1 MHRIFFMPFKVD
13 LHVHSRYSMDNNSD
27 PEETIVRAIEL
38 CLDGIVFTE
47 HYSYAASEPVE
58 ALKEKYGNSI
68 KIFRGVEFSTAEG
81 HCLVF
86 GVDTD
91 KLGMR
96 YAPAADL
103 VRSVRFAGGVVIPS
117 HPYRPGTSLGDLIRS
132 AKGITAVEGCNG
144 ANMHAYNMKAIE
156 TAALLKLPYT
166 GGSDAH
172 APEEVGSCYTEFPD
186 PVRYENFIE
195 LLRLGNYRGV
205 DTRKIS
211 RSLFP

>member
-1 MHRIFFMPFKVD
+1 MSCKID
-13 LHVHSRYSMDNNSD
+13 LHVHSRYSTDNDSD

-38 CLDGIVFTE
+38 GLDGIAFTE
-47 HYSYAASEPVE
+47 HYFYAASEPLE

-91 KLGMR
+91 RLGMR
-96 YAPAADL
+96 YAPVADL
-103 VRSVRFAGGVVIPS
+103 VRIVRAAGGAVVPS

-132 AKGITAVEGCNG
+132 ANGITAVEGCNG
-144 ANMHAYNMKAIE
+144 GNMHSYNVKAIE
-156 TAALLKLPYT
+156 VAALLKLPYT

-186 PVRYENFIE
+186 PVTYENFME

-211 RSLFP
+211 RPLLPRH